1 MKAHHFTEYRQK
13 DYRTPRSVKEAYGW
27 DAPLYVEE
35 RQADWLSA
43 AGWIVWIGTVG
54 AIAVAWVM
62 K

>member
-1 MKAHHFTEYRQK
+1 MKTHHFTEYRHK

-27 DAPLYVEE
+27 DAPLHVEE

-43 AGWIVWIGTVG
+43 AGWIVWIGTLGVIV
-54 AIAVAWVM
+54 AAWVM